1 MITYIAYE
9 FSSKLKVTS
18 GVPQGSVLRPTLFIY
33 FINDLPNVVN
43 DTPIKIFADDTK
55 IYHGVN
61 DENNVNKL
69 QKSIDAMYEWT
80 QKWLLQFNKEKC
92 KILHLG
98 TKNEKNKYFIGSDDQ
113 RITLEESDLEKD
125 LGVFIDPNLNFKKH
139 INNTVKKASY
149 SSYKILKNF
158 TYKRSK
164 VLVPLF
170 KSLVRPILEYGNVI
184 WANGVKKYM
193 NKIENVQ
200 RKFTKHIKGLSNVP
214 YEERLQKINLPSIEY
229 RQLRGDMIQ
238 VYKIAHNY
246 YDKASVESLFDF
258 STNKRLRGHNFKIV
272 KTFTNKSK
280 YHKFFTNRVVNR
292 WNTLP
297 THIVNSKTINDFK
310 NNFDKYNKDIIFN
323 IDIHYFD

>member
-98 TKNEKNKYFIGSDDQ
+98 NKNEKNKYFIGSDDQ

-125 LGVFIDPNLNFKKH
+125 LGVYIDPNLNFKKH

-149 SSYKILKNF
+149 SSYKIFKNF
-158 TYKRSK
+158 TFKISK
-164 VLVPLF
+164 ILVSLF
-170 KSLVRPILEYGNVI
+170 KSLVRPILEYGYVI
-184 WANGVKKYM
+184 WANGVKK
-193 NKIENVQ
+193 
-200 RKFTKHIKGLSNVP
+200 H
-214 YEERLQKINLPSIEY
+214 
-229 RQLRGDMIQ
+229 
-238 VYKIAHNY
+238 
-246 YDKASVESLFDF
+246 
-258 STNKRLRGHNFKIV
+258 
-272 KTFTNKSK
+272 
-280 YHKFFTNRVVNR
+280 
-292 WNTLP
+292 
-297 THIVNSKTINDFK
+297 
-310 NNFDKYNKDIIFN
+310 
-323 IDIHYFD
+323 